1 MLASLGASEMTSKSR
16 RELLRLVERKAF
28 DPVMRAKPEG
38 RTEAEKKKLEHVQ
51 KATKAEIERYR
62 HYGSAEELVTN
73 FKRDLDS
80 TAAKKIH
87 AELRSLHLPTIED
100 IRDEFER
107 KASELGVAA

>member
-1 MLASLGASEMTSKSR
+1 MTSKSK

-28 DPVMRAKPEG
+28 DPVMRAKSQG

-51 KATKAEIERYR
+51 KATKAEIDRYR

-107 KASELGVAA
+107 KASELGVAS